1 MGVRAPRARESLRTG
16 FRTGGT
22 SNGSV
27 KGFGNCALLRSRLPV
42 VLLALPKGEEAEA
55 PDESASPA
63 PPTSPS
69 YKNSLRVKAMQLVPY
84 EALILGAN
92 FQAPTRLGSCCVR
105 SLATV
110 GTSRVRQVAYFC
122 CYLRAKWVLRGS

>member
-22 SNGSV
+22 SSGII

-42 VLLALPKGEEAEA
+42 VLLALPEGEEAEA
-55 PDESASPA
+55 PEESASPA
-63 PPTSPS
+63 APTSPS
-69 YKNSLRVKAMQLVPY
+69 FKNSLRVNAMQLVPY

-92 FQAPTRLGSCCVR
+92 FQAPTRLDCCCVR
-105 SLATV
+105 SLATT
-110 GTSRVRQVAYFC
+110 GTSRVRQVAYFWC
-122 CYLRAKWVLRGS
+122 HSGVTSELLGA